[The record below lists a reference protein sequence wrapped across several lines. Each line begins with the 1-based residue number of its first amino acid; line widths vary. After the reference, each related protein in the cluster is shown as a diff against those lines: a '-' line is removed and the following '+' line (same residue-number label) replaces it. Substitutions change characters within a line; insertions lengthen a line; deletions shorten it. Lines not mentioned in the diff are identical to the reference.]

1 MVIEIFTSKKII
13 YIVIFIVLIALLGIS
28 LDDRSTPSF
37 TLSRST
43 DYQSAPVATPVTEVD
58 NVSDSISGKINLN
71 TATAEELMTIKGIG
85 ETLSQRIIDY
95 RDTHGKFNT
104 VEELTKVNGI
114 GEKRL
119 AAMREFVYVD

>member
-1 MVIEIFTSKKII
+1 MIEIFTSKKII

>member
-28 LDDRSTPSF
+28 LDDRSAPSF

-43 DYQSAPVATPVTEVD
+43 DYQSVPAATPVAEADT
-58 NVSDSISGKINLN
+58 VSDSISGKINLN